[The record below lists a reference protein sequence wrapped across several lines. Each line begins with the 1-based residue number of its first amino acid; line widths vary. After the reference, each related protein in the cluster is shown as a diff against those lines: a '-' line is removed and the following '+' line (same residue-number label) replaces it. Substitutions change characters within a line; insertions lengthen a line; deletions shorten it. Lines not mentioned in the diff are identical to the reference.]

1 LWRKATTRGEPA
13 RVARRRPK
21 RSSILLRWLAVG
33 AIVLVALLYAR
44 PLRSYL
50 GTKHDLAKRTAD
62 VQALK
67 AENRDL
73 QRRLADANTP
83 QVLQREARRLGLVHP
98 GEKLFIVKGISAW
111 VHTRT
116 TINRGG

>member
-1 LWRKATTRGEPA
+1 M
-13 RVARRRPK
+13 ARRRKPR
-21 RSSILLRWLAVG
+21 RSKILLRWLAVG

-44 PLRSYL
+44 PLRSYMS
-50 GTKHDLAKRTAD
+50 TRHDLAQRAAD

-67 AENRDL
+67 AENKEL

-83 QVLQREARRLGLVHP
+83 QALQREARRLGLVHP

-111 VHTRT
+111 VHSRT
-116 TINRGG
+116 TIDKGG

>member
-1 LWRKATTRGEPA
+1 
-13 RVARRRPK
+13 VARRRKPR
-21 RSSILLRWLAVG
+21 RSKILLRWLAVG

-44 PLRSYL
+44 PLRSYMS
-50 GTKHDLAKRTAD
+50 TRHDLAQRAAD

-67 AENRDL
+67 AENKEL

-83 QVLQREARRLGLVHP
+83 QALQREARRLGLVHP

-111 VHTRT
+111 VHSRT
-116 TINRGG
+116 TIDKGG